1 MTEHEAIHHQKTYL
15 SDFNLG
21 RRAGADRTFFFFLF
35 YVFIFLFL
43 FPSRSLISSAFDTT
57 SPINRNSTTGGG
69 KIVDSLPFLCSV
81 WKCVTHVTSQQTSG
95 WTLRCS
101 HNAID
106 CLFVF
111 FFFASCL
118 EFFSLLFFRWHQ
130 QRLWLLLALSHI
142 PIPNPTLFVSRTAL
156 SSSSSFYFGICILI
170 SEHNLL
176 LFHLCEIKK
185 EFGKLFPLPWE
196 FNEPF
201 LITF

>member
-21 RRAGADRTFFFFLF
+21 RRAGADRTFFLN

-43 FPSRSLISSAFDTT
+43 FPSWSLISSAFDTT

-130 QRLWLLLALSHI
+130 QRLCLFAVYTFFDVYYKPSQRNLWKTAATFRLFLS
-142 PIPNPTLFVSRTAL
+142 LSQYFRFFVGARSRDD
-156 SSSSSFYFGICILI
+156 C
-170 SEHNLL
+170 
-176 LFHLCEIKK
+176 
-185 EFGKLFPLPWE
+185 
-196 FNEPF
+196 F
-201 LITF
+201 LYTCV